1 MSELSGD
8 QEDWNIPCS
17 DDENYGAQGKDM
29 WEPSVTDILN
39 LYEQVDKEGV
49 LELEWQ
55 CPGRRVPSPAQDEFY
70 QEDEASLESKP
81 EEKSDFDFMDEMS
94 SPKFTFAQRRT
105 GEGGP
110 KGSAKKKTTSL
121 DGILSNIRRHRK
133 LEEMEKQASESAT
146 NH

>member
-1 MSELSGD
+1 MMGELTGEQD
-8 QEDWNIPCS
+8 EWNIPCS
-17 DDENYGAQGKDM
+17 DDENYNAQGKDF
-29 WEPSVTDILN
+29 WEPSAEDIVS
-39 LYEQVDKEGV
+39 LYELIDKEGV

-70 QEDEASLESKP
+70 QEDEESMESKP

-94 SPKFTFAQRRT
+94 SPKFTPRRT

-146 NH
+146 NP